1 METNLEV
8 IHLMASLL
16 ISIMTTMA
24 VSDRQKVYN
33 VNFVMSKLN
42 EMNYEERT
50 STDEYLYQRVKL
62 LQTGIIIEQLH
73 S

>member
-16 ISIMTTMA
+16 ISIMTTMV
-24 VSDRQKVYN
+24 VSDKQKVYN
-33 VNFVMSKLN
+33 LNFLMSKLN
-42 EMNYEERT
+42 EMNYKERT
-50 STDEYLYQRVKL
+50 
-62 LQTGIIIEQLH
+62 TGC